1 VIRDAHVHHD
11 RDIDRNRGRRQW
23 PALLACLA
31 LLFQLFAPMSP
42 MPMAAAKSGGDIRTV
57 ESLATALADLC
68 ISGSDRTDDR
78 GKPATPGHGCQ
89 ICISIDLNGHYVT
102 PAITA
107 VAGSAVLSRI
117 AFAAIRPAA
126 PVAVPDVSVHA
137 RGPPALA

>member
-1 VIRDAHVHHD
+1 M
-11 RDIDRNRGRRQW
+11 RRHW

-31 LLFQLFAPMSP
+31 LLFQLIAPLSP
-42 MPMAAAKSGGDIRTV
+42 MPMPARSSGDIRTLDGLV
-57 ESLATALADLC
+57 TALADLC
-68 ISGSDRTDDR
+68 ISGSDRPDDR
-78 GKPATPGHGCQ
+78 GRPATPDHGCQ
-89 ICISIDLNGHYVT
+89 ICLSIDLNGHYVT

-126 PVAVPDVSVHA
+126 PAAVPDVSVHA